1 MVKANYM
8 QPNSTEPVHLL
19 ADHAELKHASS
30 RAFFY
35 GVPGKP
41 ARMWQGASQVE
52 APVLDMEQQQ
62 RRLTAHGDG
71 ASGGAVPVHAVL
83 VSAGKSSAETKDGHA
98 GGSADPTSH
107 PAGRPSVVRVSS
119 RTMVYLDS
127 ARQVD
132 FNGDVK
138 VEDADGVMRAH
149 QATAYLKPAPSV
161 SAPAGGVTA
170 SKDIQGKDAGRAAT
184 ASFFGGSV
192 ERIVA
197 TGAIEMDQPGRRAM
211 GEKLVYTASDS
222 MFVLTGTAGVPP
234 KLIDEVQ
241 GTVTGSALRFHTGD
255 DSVMVIGGDAG
266 NPGQRVHTVTR
277 VKQK

>member
-1 MVKANYM
+1 
-8 QPNSTEPVHLL
+8 
-19 ADHAELKHASS
+19 
-30 RAFFY
+30 
-35 GVPGKP
+35 
-41 ARMWQGASQVE
+41 
-52 APVLDMEQQQ
+52 
-62 RRLTAHGDG
+62 
-71 ASGGAVPVHAVL
+71 
-83 VSAGKSSAETKDGHA
+83 
-98 GGSADPTSH
+98 
-107 PAGRPSVVRVSS
+107 VSS

-132 FNGDVK
+132 FNGDGK